1 MEVLG
6 DTHAQEGVPRARR
19 VCVRLPVFREGNGN
33 SLQYSCL
40 ENTMDRGSW
49 EVLRDT
55 KMSCPRDILNSN
67 QTYHFNLLSFVQ

>member
-6 DTHAQEGVPRARR
+6 DKHAQEVVVRARR
-19 VCVRLPVFREGNGN
+19 VCVGLHLFGEGNGN
-33 SLQYSCL
+33 SLQYSYL
-40 ENTMDRGSW
+40 KNPMDRGIW

-67 QTYHFNLLSFVQ
+67 PNLSF

>member
-6 DTHAQEGVPRARR
+6 DTHAQEGVVRARR
-19 VCVRLPVFREGNGN
+19 VCVRLQVFGEGNGN

-40 ENTMDRGSW
+40 ENPRGSW

-55 KMSCPRDILNSN
+55 KMSCPQRHLKFKPN
-67 QTYHFNLLSFVQ
+67 LSF